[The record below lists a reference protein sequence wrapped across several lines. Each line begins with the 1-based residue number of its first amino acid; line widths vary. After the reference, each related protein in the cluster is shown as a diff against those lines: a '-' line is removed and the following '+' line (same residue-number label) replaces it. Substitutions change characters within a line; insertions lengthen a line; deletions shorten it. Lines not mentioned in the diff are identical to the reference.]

1 MNHKLLISIS
11 LLFLMGCSVSK
22 HVTQKEIKK
31 EVNTSE
37 VIKSGKDLYE
47 NRCGK
52 CHKLFAPSDY
62 AIKRWPGIV
71 DSMQP
76 KANITDEQKA
86 QILAYLSSEAK

>member
-1 MNHKLLISIS
+1 MNSKLLISLS
-11 LLFLMGCSVSK
+11 LIILMGCSTTKQVAK
-22 HVTQKEIKK
+22 KEIKK
-31 EVNTSE
+31 EVVTIDA
-37 VIKSGKDLYE
+37 VKSGKELYD

-52 CHKLFAPSDY
+52 CHKLFAPTDY
-62 AIKRWPGIV
+62 SIKRWPGIV